1 MEKTLKV
8 IGAIIVIGVV
18 IGFLFSLLAFA
29 FTGDIKDGI
38 WAVLF
43 ALALRVETSVE
54 VDGGKRK

>member
-1 MEKTLKV
+1 MEKALKV

-18 IGFLFSLLAFA
+18 IGFFVSLHSFA

-43 ALALRVETSVE
+43 AIALRVETSVK
-54 VDGGKRK
+54 VAGGKR